1 MESALLLVG
10 DDGAQFAVRARA
22 AAAGPLLDAIAG
34 ATSGRVPTIA
44 TASSART
51 TRHLADWLA
60 TGELPFADEGSLQ
73 QLYLL
78 SARLRLITLR
88 DDIERC
94 IAGAVPAEEMFSS
107 SAPPPGGDAFADMAI
122 TARSALGMSSLMGI
136 TASAPLPAAAVAAGL
151 TTPEYV
157 SGRWRDMYVPAPGV
171 ALAASQMLAPSEDGI
186 VDLRASYERRQRA
199 AALTALPDPFG
210 LARR

>member
-1 MESALLLVG
+1 MESCLLLVC
-10 DDGAQFAVRARA
+10 DDGSQFAVRARA
-22 AAAGPLLDAIAG
+22 AAVGPLLDAIGG
-34 ATSGRVPTIA
+34 AASGKVPAIE

-60 TGELPFADEGSLQ
+60 TGELPMTDESALQ
-73 QLYLL
+73 GLYLL
-78 SARLRLITLR
+78 SARFRLISLR

-94 IAGAVPAEEMFSS
+94 IAGAVPVDEILPH
-107 SAPPPGGDAFADMAI
+107 SAVPPGVDAFADMSI
-122 TARSALGMSSLMGI
+122 TARPALAMSSLMAT
-136 TASAPLPAAAVAAGL
+136 TASAPLPAAGAAAGL

-157 SGRWRDMYVPAPGV
+157 SGRWRDMYAPAPGV

-199 AALTALPDPFG
+199 AVLTALPDPFG